1 MKLNEN
7 LQICLLATASRYPT
21 STMDLNEEVIGP
33 QCPKAGEYTPS
44 GLLEL
49 LQSNAPQM
57 LSAPAQLVVDAQESV
72 IYLVEQSQQVP
83 AFWIHC
89 RERTQE
95 EEIASLRR
103 ENAALKAEMRE
114 LKTQLLRCSP
124 FEAGQACLRERSF
137 LSERDDCYAR
147 TCRSDDRERDRC
159 TGQLQPRPSHGT
171 YS

>member
-33 QCPKAGEYTPS
+33 QCPRTGECTPS

-57 LSAPAQLVVDAQESV
+57 LSAPAQLVLDAQERV

-95 EEIASLRR
+95 EIASLRR

-114 LKTQLLRCSP
+114 LK
-124 FEAGQACLRERSF
+124 
-137 LSERDDCYAR
+137 AR
-147 TCRSDDRERDRC
+147 LA
-159 TGQLQPRPSHGT
+159 QVLPV
-171 YS
+171 

>member
-33 QCPKAGEYTPS
+33 QYPKTGECTPS

-49 LQSNAPQM
+49 LQSKAPQI
-57 LSAPAQLVVDAQESV
+57 LYAPAQLVVDAQERV
-72 IYLVEQSQQVP
+72 IYLVEQSPQVP

-95 EEIASLRR
+95 EEIVSLRK
-103 ENAALKAEMRE
+103 ENTALEAENEE
-114 LKTQLLRCSP
+114 LKTQL
-124 FEAGQACLRERSF
+124 
-137 LSERDDCYAR
+137 AR
-147 TCRSDDRERDRC
+147 M
-159 TGQLQPRPSHGT
+159 LPV
-171 YS
+171 

>member
-7 LQICLLATASRYPT
+7 LRMCLLALASRYQT

-33 QCPKAGEYTPS
+33 QCPKTGDCTLS

-49 LQSNAPQM
+49 LQSNAPHM

-89 RERTQE
+89 REHTPE

-103 ENAALKAEMRE
+103 ENAALRAENRGLKAQFAQV
-114 LKTQLLRCSP
+114 LP
-124 FEAGQACLRERSF
+124 V
-137 LSERDDCYAR
+137 
-147 TCRSDDRERDRC
+147 
-159 TGQLQPRPSHGT
+159 
-171 YS
+171 

>member
-33 QCPKAGEYTPS
+33 QCPKTGECTPS

-57 LSAPAQLVVDAQESV
+57 LSAPAQLVLDAQERV
-72 IYLVEQSQQVP
+72 IYLVEQSQEVP

-95 EEIASLRR
+95 EEITSLRR

-114 LKTQLLRCSP
+114 LKTQLAQVLP
-124 FEAGQACLRERSF
+124 V
-137 LSERDDCYAR
+137 
-147 TCRSDDRERDRC
+147 
-159 TGQLQPRPSHGT
+159 
-171 YS
+171 

>member
-72 IYLVEQSQQVP
+72 IYLVEQSKQVP

-95 EEIASLRR
+95 EASASLRR
-103 ENAALKAEMRE
+103 ENAVLKAEKRE
-114 LKTQLLRCSP
+114 LKTQLAQVLP
-124 FEAGQACLRERSF
+124 V
-137 LSERDDCYAR
+137 
-147 TCRSDDRERDRC
+147 
-159 TGQLQPRPSHGT
+159 
-171 YS
+171 

>member
-33 QCPKAGEYTPS
+33 QCPKAGDYTPS

-72 IYLVEQSQQVP
+72 IYLVEQSQEVP
-83 AFWIHC
+83 AFWIHW

-103 ENAALKAEMRE
+103 ESAALKAEMRE
-114 LKTQLLRCSP
+114 LKTQLAQVLP
-124 FEAGQACLRERSF
+124 V
-137 LSERDDCYAR
+137 
-147 TCRSDDRERDRC
+147 
-159 TGQLQPRPSHGT
+159 
-171 YS
+171 

>member
-21 STMDLNEEVIGP
+21 STMNINEEVIGP
-33 QCPKAGEYTPS
+33 QCPRTGECTPS

-49 LQSNAPQM
+49 LQSNTPQM

-83 AFWIHC
+83 AFWIHR

-103 ENAALKAEMRE
+103 ENTALKAENRR
-114 LKTQLLRCSP
+114 LKTQLP
-124 FEAGQACLRERSF
+124 QV
-137 LSERDDCYAR
+137 LSV
-147 TCRSDDRERDRC
+147 
-159 TGQLQPRPSHGT
+159 
-171 YS
+171 